1 MSSYPATSADD
12 TQPAATAVSGKGRA
26 PTSVHIRM
34 YRALAPDTSAEDK
47 SYKGLLG
54 DCFLIRLEAGDTK
67 SHILI
72 DCGLLLGSPNAAPRA
87 KQIAEDIA
95 NTCSRCLD
103 LLVVTHEHW
112 DHISGFS
119 QASEIFF
126 DVEKLRIKNLW
137 MAWTEDPNDPDAQGL
152 RAKFDKSG
160 QAFAMIA
167 EKLKNTPIVGLDA
180 ARALNGLE
188 GFLGVAGKE
197 DRNGKGRRLVGRDIL
212 DRLKKQA
219 ITQPP
224 SYLAPVKPDR
234 NARPDNVLKT
244 PGAVT
249 LTAYVLGP
257 PRDWKWLSKDKPST
271 DPAKQ
276 ETYLET
282 PSLGNALLGYA
293 DGDDVLELAES
304 PFAPQYCRRKLK
316 DFTISSSGHAPPDD
330 DDSKWLRERYFQ
342 PDLLTEGFDAFSFS
356 EEEKAAA
363 VKVRQAIADR
373 RRIDGEWLASAGA
386 LALKLDSD
394 TNNTSLVLA
403 FDLPDGTAMLFA
415 ADAQVGNWLSWHE
428 QDYVNEQGTKC
439 SAKSILERVRF
450 YKVGHHGSHNAT
462 LAEKGLAMMK
472 CKDID
477 IVAAIPTDEELG
489 AKQGRGGW
497 QMPNPRVKAALL
509 ELTKGRI
516 LRNDRWYKDP
526 KKSKDDFE
534 IKDEEIKKDFLGK
547 IKESDLYLEYQIY

>member
-1 MSSYPATSADD
+1 MSSYPATLADD
-12 TQPAATAVSGKGRA
+12 TQLAVTAVSGNGRA

-34 YRALAPDTSAEDK
+34 YRALAPNTGAVDK
-47 SYKGLLG
+47 SFRGLLG

-72 DCGLLLGSPNAAPRA
+72 DCGLLLGSPNAEPRA
-87 KQIAEDIA
+87 KQIAKDIA
-95 NTCSRCLD
+95 ETCSSSLD

-126 DVEKLRIKNLW
+126 DKEKLRIKNLW
-137 MAWTEDPNDPDAQGL
+137 MAWTEDPDDPDAQAL

-167 EKLKNTPIVGLDA
+167 EKLKNSPIVGLDA

-188 GFLGVAGKE
+188 GFLGVAGK
-197 DRNGKGRRLVGRDIL
+197 DDKNGKGRQLVGRDIL
-212 DRLKKQA
+212 DKLKKQA
-219 ITQPP
+219 INQPP
-224 SYLAPVKPDR
+224 QFLAPVNRDR
-234 NARPDNVLKT
+234 STPPDNVLQT
-244 PGAVT
+244 PGAVS
-249 LTAYVLGP
+249 LRAYVLGP
-257 PRDWKWLSKDKPST
+257 PREWKWLSKDKPSN

-293 DGDDVLELAES
+293 DGDDVFEPAES
-304 PFAPQYCRRKLK
+304 PFAPQYCRRNLM
-316 DFTISSSGHAPPDD
+316 DFTITSSGQVPPDD
-330 DDSKWLRERYFQ
+330 GDSKWLRERYFQ
-342 PDLLTEGFDAFSFS
+342 PDFGTERVDATFSS
-356 EEEKAAA
+356 DEEKAEA

-373 RRIDGEWLASAGA
+373 RRIDGDWLASAGG

-428 QDYVNEQGTKC
+428 QDYVDEAGKKHN
-439 SAKSILERVRF
+439 AKSILERVRF

-462 LAEKGLAMMK
+462 LAEKGLAMMTRK
-472 CKDID
+472 D
-477 IVAAIPTDEELG
+477 IVAVIPTDEELG

-497 QMPNPRVKAALL
+497 QMPNPRVKAALQ

-526 KKSKDDFE
+526 NKRKDDRELANVEEVFFE
-534 IKDEEIKKDFLGK
+534 K
-547 IKESDLYLEYQIY
+547 INETNLYLEYQIY